1 MGYFCWMIVN
11 EALIDKLAK
20 LSRLSFNADEK
31 KSIQHD
37 LEKMIAF
44 VEKLQEVDTS
54 GIEPLTHLAVQDNVT
69 RRDIVT
75 TGLSQDDA
83 LKNAAIKGDGFFKV
97 PRVIKK

>member
-1 MGYFCWMIVN
+1 MIVN

-20 LSRLSFNADEK
+20 LSRLSFNVEEK
-31 KSIQHD
+31 KSIQQD

-69 RRDIVT
+69 RKDIVT
-75 TGLSQDDA
+75 AGLSQDDA
-83 LKNAAIKGDGFFKV
+83 LKNAYGSGDGFFKV

>member
-1 MGYFCWMIVN
+1 MIVN

-20 LSRLSFNADEK
+20 LSKLSFNAAEK
-31 KSIQHD
+31 ESIQQD

-54 GIEPLTHLAVQDNVT
+54 GMEPLTHMATQDNVT
-69 RRDIVT
+69 RNDRVT
-75 TGLSQDDA
+75 AGLSQEAA
-83 LKNAAIKGDGFFKV
+83 LQNAANSGNGFFKV

>member
-1 MGYFCWMIVN
+1 MIVN

-20 LSRLSFNADEK
+20 LSRLSFNAVEK
-31 KSIQHD
+31 KSIQQD

-54 GIEPLTHLAVQDNVT
+54 GVEPLSHMAGQQNVT
-69 RRDIVT
+69 RKDIVT
-75 TGLSQDDA
+75 VGPSQEDA
-83 LKNAAIKGDGFFKV
+83 LKNASGSGDGFFKV